1 MIRSNRTPP
10 LQRSLTVKHD
20 VARRSASIGS
30 TVSCFRE
37 LSVQQRIAELG
48 VRMTLGAQRG
58 ALLSLVLG
66 DGMKLVLIGMTVGL
80 AASLALTRLV
90 SSLLYEVSSIDPITF
105 CTVALALPLIALLA
119 CYVPARRATRID
131 PIVAL
136 RCE

>member
-1 MIRSNRTPP
+1 MIRSNRTSP

-30 TVSCFRE
+30 TMSCFRE
-37 LSVQQRIAELG
+37 LSVQQRTAELG
-48 VRMTLGAQRG
+48 IRMTLGAQRG

-66 DGMKLVLIGMTVGL
+66 DGMKLVPIGMTVGL